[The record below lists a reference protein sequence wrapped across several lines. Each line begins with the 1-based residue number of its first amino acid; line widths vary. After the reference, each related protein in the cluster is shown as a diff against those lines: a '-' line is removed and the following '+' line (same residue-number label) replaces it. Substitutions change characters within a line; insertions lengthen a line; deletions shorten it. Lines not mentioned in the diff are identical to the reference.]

1 MHIHIQ
7 LYYLMRGNG
16 NVHLIKT
23 TTYIIAKLSWQLN
36 SMKLSWL
43 TTVTDGLI
51 VSEQLFPE
59 PPLFLSVMMGTGV
72 VLERLVSSAF
82 NHLMQLLAQGSFT
95 GIKKKK
101 TIFMKSKGAYYHV
114 QDAYYWTLHCA
125 SSKQFTIHNWCSYCC
140 FMVFC
145 SAFHMVISLHIPQL
159 CSAQLSNATHPIRFT
174 LNHTLLRSLTAVTH
188 LL

>member
-101 TIFMKSKGAYYHV
+101 KLFLWNPKVHIIMFKMHTTGPYTVPV
-114 QDAYYWTLHCA
+114 QNNSLFTTDVATAVLW
-125 SSKQFTIHNWCSYCC
+125 SS
-140 FMVFC
+140 V
-145 SAFHMVISLHIPQL
+145 
-159 CSAQLSNATHPIRFT
+159 QLSIW
-174 LNHTLLRSLTAVTH
+174 
-188 LL
+188 